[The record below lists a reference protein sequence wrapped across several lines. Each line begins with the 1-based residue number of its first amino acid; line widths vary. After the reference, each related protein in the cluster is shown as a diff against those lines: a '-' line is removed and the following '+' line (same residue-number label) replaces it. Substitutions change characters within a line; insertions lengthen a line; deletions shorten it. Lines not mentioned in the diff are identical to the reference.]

1 MKKIKTPPQLSE
13 GARDKSQ
20 SAPADSREALI
31 LAAIRLF
38 AERGFDG
45 TTTRDIVQATGL
57 NISLISYY
65 FGGKEGLMGACLEY
79 IQERIRDGASP
90 SLAPAESAGDFASRI
105 RTFIAAFLRSHIDNP
120 YMHRVVQREYERDS
134 AVFRH
139 MVHTRYVQ
147 WYNELTTFI
156 AHAQKN
162 LWIPSTLDPMTI
174 GIGLYGSMVQQV
186 RLDRFRSEIAG
197 RSLRDPEHFARVV
210 EDLGRVFGDG
220 LVRQSADPRQTC

>member
-1 MKKIKTPPQLSE
+1 MQKKTKSTKRAREPRSKEELPQT
-13 GARDKSQ
+13 
-20 SAPADSREALI
+20 DSRETLL

-38 AERGFDG
+38 AEQGFDG

-90 SLAPAESAGDFASRI
+90 SLTPAVSAQDYVSRI
-105 RTFIAAFLRSHIDNP
+105 RGFVGAFLRSHVENP

-139 MVHTRYVQ
+139 MVHTRYVL
-147 WYNELTTFI
+147 WYKELTEFI

-162 LWIPSTLDPMTI
+162 LWIRSTIDPMTLA
-174 GIGLYGSMVQQV
+174 IGLYGAMVQQV
-186 RLDRFRSEIAG
+186 RLDRFRGEIQG
-197 RSLRDPEHFARVV
+197 RSLKDPEHFAKVV
-210 EDLGRVFGDG
+210 DDLGTVFGDG
-220 LVRQSADPRQTC
+220 LAMVRPSPASRG